1 MDYDDELNDEEER
14 DYKRSLQIKKPIIA
28 EKKELPQRSTRGL
41 RMNALV
47 GKAIEEDDLFYQ
59 GLFGNE
65 GGAAEESDQDFDSK
79 DESCESAKDS
89 FDSDFG
95 QSSEESQGKTD
106 F

>member
-1 MDYDDELNDEEER
+1 
-14 DYKRSLQIKKPIIA
+14 
-28 EKKELPQRSTRGL
+28 
-41 RMNALV
+41 
-47 GKAIEEDDLFYQ
+47 
-59 GLFGNE
+59 LFGNE